1 MLAPGS
7 SGVFA
12 PDLTSPLFLFM
23 LIAVPKS
30 HDYSKQGQEVGEGW
44 QPNIQRVEEG
54 QLRDPDRQ
62 RTRAELLLLL
72 IGVGVGIWVFGE
84 VKGQDFADH
93 TVPLLGVDSNE
104 TLSLGVELLLERDDD
119 GLEVAG

>member
-1 MLAPGS
+1 MALSSSVQFSSASHLLREARTLAPGS

-54 QLRDPDRQ
+54 QLRDPDSARGQ
-62 RTRAELLLLL
+62 NCCYCSLGLGLASGYLVRSKVRTLL
-72 IGVGVGIWVFGE
+72 ITQSPCSG
-84 VKGQDFADH
+84 
-93 TVPLLGVDSNE
+93 
-104 TLSLGVELLLERDDD
+104 
-119 GLEVAG
+119 